1 MTAHINQTADVIHN
15 NRSHLTPVH
24 RLPNDVLLLIFGYL
38 TGRSNKGWG
47 YPLFAVTGV
56 CQRWRDFA
64 LACPDLWADVV
75 FAPKD
80 GGASEDQTRSEKERL
95 ELQLARAGV
104 LGPLEIMLDLSH
116 FPPES
121 PHDGC
126 LNPDNTAFET
136 VLSFIHRASRLELHG
151 KLPSRWTVSPSWMNY
166 TDNRLRIFRFMTN
179 SSSPRSPGSQARP
192 FAPHASSPISLSTTS
207 ASMRA
212 LASLSTPSKGSDLCF
227 ASSPPASILEV
238 LVLTRGSLRELEIR
252 HYEGRSDPGPSFYRV
267 PSHTAAVLPHLR
279 RLSLA
284 YISDLRKLTMQ
295 TVLAHLRAPQ
305 LEVLR
310 FAGLHSSSDL
320 IVARQ
325 FIQASGNTIHLEEL
339 AIKDVKKL
347 GASCTELIELLSEVT
362 ALQRL
367 SVDRL
372 AGNGDHNAL
381 ILALCRRSSVEA
393 LSQSLLGHENDL
405 RQ

>member
-1 MTAHINQTADVIHN
+1 M
-15 NRSHLTPVH
+15 
-24 RLPNDVLLLIFGYL
+24 
-38 TGRSNKGWG
+38 
-47 YPLFAVTGV
+47 
-56 CQRWRDFA
+56 
-64 LACPDLWADVV
+64 
-75 FAPKD
+75 
-80 GGASEDQTRSEKERL
+80 
-95 ELQLARAGV
+95 
-104 LGPLEIMLDLSH
+104 
-116 FPPES
+116 
-121 PHDGC
+121 
-126 LNPDNTAFET
+126 
-136 VLSFIHRASRLELHG
+136 
-151 KLPSRWTVSPSWMNY
+151 
-166 TDNRLRIFRFMTN
+166 
-179 SSSPRSPGSQARP
+179 
-192 FAPHASSPISLSTTS
+192 
-207 ASMRA
+207 
-212 LASLSTPSKGSDLCF
+212 
-227 ASSPPASILEV
+227 
-238 LVLTRGSLRELEIR
+238 
-252 HYEGRSDPGPSFYRV
+252 
-267 PSHTAAVLPHLR
+267 LPHLR